1 MGPAEVSADGGDGAA
16 VQTEEDAF
24 LGFVD
29 YAMSELSPEEEE
41 RGSTRDSGSGGDGG
55 GGGDERRGPAWS
67 WVVSR
72 ILKTC
77 LAYSS
82 GVTPAIILS
91 ELFQSWS
98 EHNRYLTSKRRLEHM
113 IPMEK
118 RRRRTRLSNTVT
130 IDSIY
135 EKNFL
140 STSSILEAVVLKAY
154 VLPGTD
160 IYMLNLGDFWSS
172 CTIDL
177 YLHRRYYNLVHPD
190 HGILREGREIFLTG
204 CCLRTGMTGSGQP
217 RLLPTE
223 YLLILLDE
231 DQDEDAMLLGAQ
243 FCSDSFSSI
252 SLDTSKEDP
261 SYSFYTRQEKTN
273 LFHFFFNLFCL
284 VKSIGQLEVHGK
296 FGYVQRRQITL
307 DCDGISLNLVL
318 WGDQIL
324 LGNLLSVG
332 SMLALDRPFI
342 ASTSDSKL
350 GANED
355 ICLEFGSATQLYL
368 VPFIQP
374 EEQVLIA
381 CTQTRSQ
388 RSRMATVTD
397 QSQDFNNS
405 QVTLP
410 LDSQG
415 SVDFRNYPFR
425 LFVINLC
432 GKMTGINLYGLVRDI
447 HRDVESAEVIYSM
460 TLEDVTGA
468 VVVKL
473 HLSTCWSLG
482 RLNVGHTIYITG
494 LTCCMTSG
502 NLPKVSWHEKDLGA
516 SLIDLSGLPALL
528 NSSCLHKLSLLS
540 SLSNRMNA
548 THICN
553 IHLVEVDHRRL
564 YSRNLHAV
572 CGHFVNER
580 PDGSLECSLCR
591 CSCDDEL
598 VRGFHLR
605 VHLQDESATVSAW
618 CAGQTAT
625 ELLQISPDDFFE
637 LPEVEQAMYLYT
649 LENEGF
655 LVALANTKVCCEGSS
670 MTVDDESETIW
681 EIVRAQKCD

>member
-16 VQTEEDAF
+16 VQMEEDAF

-41 RGSTRDSGSGGDGG
+41 R
-55 GGGDERRGPAWS
+55 DERRGPAWS

-273 LFHFFFNLFCL
+273 LFHFFKFFL

-307 DCDGISLNLVL
+307 DCDGISLNF
-318 WGDQIL
+318 
-324 LGNLLSVG
+324 VG

-350 GANED
+350 EANED

-473 HLSTCWSLG
+473 HFSTCWSLG

-548 THICN
+548 THLIIVGC
-553 IHLVEVDHRRL
+553 IQD
-564 YSRNLHAV
+564 LHAV

-598 VRGFHLR
+598 VRGFHLQ